1 MDLVVEEIFSMIPHT
16 YEADFHL
23 SSKNVIIRY
32 KQGGQGKNKDEK
44 KVKIMSFFS

>member
-1 MDLVVEEIFSMIPHT
+1 MISMGYEGNFLFFS
-16 YEADFHL
+16 E
-23 SSKNVIIRY
+23 NVIIRY